1 MNLPKDP
8 KDLSRIDFGFQY
20 SKCLSS
26 FFKVHVLVLI
36 YIINFIFSGMDMD
49 LVILT
54 YMDPSMLILGPMIDF
69 GTPHPEDTRTE
80 KTRKME
86 RQNHKIKALERY
98 LMLARFLINIYT

>member
-1 MNLPKDP
+1 MT
-8 KDLSRIDFGFQY
+8 
-20 SKCLSS
+20 
-26 FFKVHVLVLI
+26 VL
-36 YIINFIFSGMDMD
+36 GMDMD

-98 LMLARFLINIYT
+98 LMLARFVKNLIKLQLFERYKCDLMKLFQRF

>member
-1 MNLPKDP
+1 
-8 KDLSRIDFGFQY
+8 
-20 SKCLSS
+20 
-26 FFKVHVLVLI
+26 
-36 YIINFIFSGMDMD
+36 MDMD

-69 GTPHPEDTRTE
+69 GTPHPEDTRSE

-98 LMLARFLINIYT
+98 LMLARFVKNLVKLQLFGRYRCDLTKICRFKGFKIKIVSNFS

>member
-1 MNLPKDP
+1 MT
-8 KDLSRIDFGFQY
+8 
-20 SKCLSS
+20 
-26 FFKVHVLVLI
+26 VL
-36 YIINFIFSGMDMD
+36 GMDMD

-69 GTPHPEDTRTE
+69 GTPHPEDTRSE

-98 LMLARFLINIYT
+98 LMLARFVKKSCQITTFWKIQM